1 MYLDMLKQSGSI
13 LLHIAEFKESMN
25 MFILMVV
32 ESYRY
37 YLGLPEK
44 DSDEFKMM
52 TPEFQEQ
59 MRSFYWT
66 TDMEIDFNIWI
77 ESFDIGPRRS
87 QGSLITRWLD
97 EAYAKV
103 FEPLRS
109 TYRGLICLLD
119 AMEELA
125 LAILDDKMSRE
136 RSKSA

>member
-25 MFILMVV
+25 IFIFMVV

-44 DSDEFKMM
+44 DSDEFGMM
-52 TPEFQEQ
+52 TPQFQEH
-59 MRSFYWT
+59 MRSFFWT
-66 TDMEIDFNIWI
+66 TNMEIDFNIWI
-77 ESFDIGPRRS
+77 ESFNTGPRRS

-103 FEPLRS
+103 FDPLRS
-109 TYRGLICLLD
+109 TCRGLICLLD
-119 AMEELA
+119 AMEKLA
-125 LAILDDKMSRE
+125 LAILEDKMSSE
-136 RSKSA
+136 RNRRT

>member
-1 MYLDMLKQSGSI
+1 MHLNVLNQSGSI
-13 LLHIAEFKESMN
+13 LFHIAEFKESMN
-25 MFILMVV
+25 SFMLVVV

-37 YLGLPEK
+37 YIGLPEE
-44 DSDEFKMM
+44 DSDEFEMM

-77 ESFDIGPRRS
+77 ESFNTGPRRF
-87 QGSLITRWLD
+87 QGSLITRWVD

-109 TYRGLICLLD
+109 TCRGLICLLD

-125 LAILDDKMSRE
+125 LAILEDKMSSE
-136 RSKSA
+136 RNRRA